1 MEARDFL
8 SAVTRICSDNVN
20 CTDGCPVRFYCMSS
34 ADKNTK
40 DDIEKVE
47 KVVEE
52 WLKDHPVKT
61 RQTEFLKEFPNTV
74 VGYGTINILPCW
86 LDKTLAQDCDGGHP
100 GKCVECKKAYWS
112 KEVE

>member
-1 MEARDFL
+1 METRDFL
-8 SAVTRICSDNVN
+8 SAMTRICSDNE
-20 CTDGCPVRFYCMSS
+20 CTNDCPARFFCMNSYDG
-34 ADKNTK
+34 NTK

-52 WLKDHPVKT
+52 WLKYHPVKT
-61 RQTEFLKEFPNTV
+61 RQTEFLKKFPNTV

-86 LDKTLAQDCDGGHP
+86 LDKTLAQDCDGAHP
-100 GKCVECKKAYWS
+100 RECVECKKAYWG

>member
-8 SAVTRICSDNVN
+8 SAMTRICSDNECN
-20 CTDGCPVRFYCMSS
+20 NDCPVRFYCRNSY
-34 ADKNTK
+34 DGNTK

-61 RQTEFLKEFPNTV
+61 RQSEFLKMYPDALMDDNGV
-74 VGYGTINILPCW
+74 ISINPCLVDKALYTIPLCGRNCKECRKRYW
-86 LDKTLAQDCDGGHP
+86 L
-100 GKCVECKKAYWS
+100 